1 MNTRSLLLA
10 FVMTSAGVVVS
21 GQSPA
26 IATDVTREELE
37 KVVAAATAAGRGDQA
52 ARIVDAG
59 GDNVGV
65 SIVRRTPKSPGST
78 VNHTKI
84 TEVYY
89 VVSGS
94 ATLMTGGEVTNETP
108 IDPNSD
114 DVKILTGPTN
124 RATFVRV
131 IQRRIVKAGDVVIIP
146 AGVYHGFSEVPDHI
160 EYMTIRM
167 DPQQILPSTYVHP
180 VLTP

>member
-1 MNTRSLLLA
+1 MNTRSLLLTFA
-10 FVMTSAGVVVS
+10 MTSVGVVV
-21 GQSPA
+21 GAQSPA
-26 IATDVTREELE
+26 IATDVTREELQ
-37 KVVAAATAAGRGDQA
+37 KVVAAAAAMGRGDQA

-59 GDNVGV
+59 GYNVGV
-65 SIVRRTPKSPGST
+65 SIIHRTSKALGST
-78 VNHTKI
+78 VNHTKV

-94 ATLMTGGEVTNETP
+94 ATLMTGGDVTNEMP
-108 IDPNSD
+108 LDPNSD

-131 IQRRIVKAGDVVIIP
+131 TQRRMVKAGDVVIIP

-160 EYMTIRM
+160 EYVTIRM
-167 DPQQILPSTYVHP
+167 DPQQILPSAYVHP
-180 VLTP
+180 ALTP

>member
-1 MNTRSLLLA
+1 MNTRSLLLT

-21 GQSPA
+21 AQSPVT
-26 IATDVTREELE
+26 ATDVPREELQ
-37 KVVAAATAAGRGDQA
+37 KVVAAAIAARRGDQA
-52 ARIVDAG
+52 ARVVDAG
-59 GDNVGV
+59 GYNVGV
-65 SIVRRTPKSPGST
+65 SIVRRTSPGST

-89 VVSGS
+89 IVSGS
-94 ATLMTGGEVTNETP
+94 GTLMTGGDVTNETP
-108 IDPNSD
+108 LDPNSD
-114 DVKILTGPTN
+114 DVKILTGPSN

-160 EYMTIRM
+160 EYVTIRV
-167 DPQQILPSTYVHP
+167 DPQQILPSAYVHP
-180 VLTP
+180 ALKP